1 MKSSIEDN
9 FHYSNYL
16 LSDAEFQG
24 IPLDEAQSK
33 ERINGSLDKLAK
45 CLLTEENVSNIL
57 LGKCV
62 RLVKHHKSLK
72 YYFDVR
78 IILFF
83 RVLFLFSCL

>member
-24 IPLDEAQSK
+24 IPQDEAQSK
-33 ERINGSLDKLAK
+33 ERIHGSLDKLAK

-78 IILFF
+78 MYSFVWSIIFI
-83 RVLFLFSCL
+83 SCL